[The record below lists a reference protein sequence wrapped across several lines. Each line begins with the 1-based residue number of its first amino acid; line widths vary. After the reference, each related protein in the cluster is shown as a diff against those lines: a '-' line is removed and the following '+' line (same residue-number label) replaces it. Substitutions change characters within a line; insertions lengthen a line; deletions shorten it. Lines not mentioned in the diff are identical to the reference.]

1 MSFLQKKLKSCSK
14 PRTSVRTSFANKSNF
29 AYDSHTKQVS
39 EAKTSKASKASVF
52 FSPVNIKSARE
63 PRFLEDI
70 HGHFFGFT
78 GTFFRK
84 FTGKWLRSRALFWTF
99 SRALFRVSRAKKLK
113 CSRTLLEVHGHI
125 LKFKVLCSRA
135 PANVHGHF
143 CQKKLNLF

>member
-1 MSFLQKKLKSCSK
+1 MYTPHPPKKNELLDQKIDQT
-14 PRTSVRTSFANKSNF
+14 RFAHHF
-29 AYDSHTKQVS
+29 IT
-39 EAKTSKASKASVF
+39 VF
-52 FSPVNIKSARE
+52 FFFPVNIKSARE

-143 CQKKLNLF
+143 CQKN